1 MRLKPTI
8 SILQLFTG
16 AENCIMQHFIW
27 VFTVCQ
33 NTHLGVSGPQKVKDH
48 LLPALFSPSAIGLQR
63 TDGKLRFCISLIFR
77 RFLYALY
84 CCPVIFKI
92 IIISNDSRKDAV
104 TRDLTNKRRA

>member
-1 MRLKPTI
+1 MLYNAA
-8 SILQLFTG
+8 F
-16 AENCIMQHFIW
+16 
-27 VFTVCQ
+27 
-33 NTHLGVSGPQKVKDH
+33 HLGLHCLPKYPFRFSGPQKVKDH

-63 TDGKLRFCISLIFR
+63 TDGKLRFCISLFFR

-92 IIISNDSRKDAV
+92 IIISNDSRKDAD